1 MKFLIV
7 EDEPLYASQ
16 LEMLVDQMGYG
27 LAGTFDNAFDA
38 LDCFY
43 REKPDFLLL
52 DINISGEIDGIQLA
66 EKANIAR
73 PTPTVF
79 ITSRQDDDT
88 FARVQK
94 TQPVAFII
102 KPFDILQLQRTIEL
116 AVTRM
121 ASKDAPNTFDH
132 NDLALH
138 DCLFIKVRQK
148 LEKVHF
154 DDILFLEADD
164 RYSILYT
171 TAGHKFAIRMPLGDL
186 EEKLSPGRFART
198 HRSFLI
204 QLKWMQSVDLQE
216 MIIHLKDK
224 HVPLSKGYRD
234 DFLKRLE
241 QV

>member
-1 MKFLIV
+1 MKLLIV

-16 LEMLVDQMGYG
+16 LEMLVEQMGYD
-27 LAGTFDNAFDA
+27 LAGTYDNAFDA
-38 LDCFY
+38 LDCFH
-43 REKPDFLLL
+43 REQPDFLLL
-52 DINISGEIDGIQLA
+52 DINLSGDIDGIQLA
-66 EKANIAR
+66 EKVNKIR

-79 ITSRQDDDT
+79 ITSRQDNET

-94 TQPVAFII
+94 TDPVAFII

-116 AVTRM
+116 AVAKM
-121 ASKDAPNTFDH
+121 ASGDSSNTFEQS
-132 NDLALH
+132 DLAVQ

-148 LEKVHF
+148 LEKVNF

-164 RYSILYT
+164 RYSLLYT
-171 TAGHKFAIRMPLGDL
+171 TDGHKFAIRMPLGYL
-186 EEKLSPGRFART
+186 EEKLPSNRFART

-204 QLKWMQSVDLQE
+204 QLKWIQSVDLQD
-216 MIIHLKDK
+216 MIIQIRDK
-224 HVPLSKGYRD
+224 HVPLSKGHRD

>member
-1 MKFLIV
+1 MKLLIV

-16 LEMLVDQMGYG
+16 LEMLVEQMGYA

-38 LDCFY
+38 LDCFH
-43 REKPDFLLL
+43 REQPDFLLL
-52 DINISGEIDGIQLA
+52 DINLSGDIDGIQFA
-66 EKANIAR
+66 ERVNKIR
-73 PTPTVF
+73 PTPTIF
-79 ITSRQDDDT
+79 ITSRQDNDA

-94 TQPVAFII
+94 TDAVAFII

-116 AVTRM
+116 AVAKM
-121 ASKDAPNTFDH
+121 ASNDVHNTFDQS
-132 NDLALH
+132 DFAMQ

-154 DDILFLEADD
+154 DEILFLEADD

-171 TAGHKFAIRMPLGDL
+171 AGGNKFAIRMPLGDL
-186 EEKLSPGRFART
+186 EEKLPQSRFART

-204 QLKWMQSVDLQE
+204 QLKWMQSVDLHD
-216 MIIHLKDK
+216 MIIHIKDR

-234 DFLKRLE
+234 DLLKRLE